1 MEWHLVKRIKLKFSF
16 FKKNEINLAYFMQLI
31 AKIILHEERQ
41 CQKLQGGL

>member
-16 FKKNEINLAYFMQLI
+16 FKKNGINLAYFMQLI

-41 CQKLQGGL
+41 CQKLQSGL